1 MGRRKREALKPSF
14 ILNNFTVLKVSLLR
28 IKVYFL
34 KNCIG
39 HLFHKFIP
47 KYPVMLFCL
56 TYDVLYG
63 DLEFLLPFDAP
74 VIKAT
79 KPDLY

>member
-1 MGRRKREALKPSF
+1 MGRRKREALKSSF

-34 KNCIG
+34 KNCKG
-39 HLFHKFIP
+39 HLFDEFIP

-56 TYDVLYG
+56 TYDVLDG

-74 VIKAT
+74 VIKPT
-79 KPDLY
+79 KPELY